1 MKLVALII
9 AVLVIATVVT
19 LAAMEDPGYVLM
31 ARGPWSAEMALTV
44 FIPLALLAFLV
55 FAVVL
60 YATVRLLRIPRD
72 VRRWRTRRQ
81 ARRARASLLKGM
93 TYLAEGSWMEAEAA
107 LLAGMRHSDAALLNC
122 LGAAFAAQGQGNIE
136 KRDEY
141 LAQAQQ
147 LTPQAGFTVGM
158 TQAVLQQMDQQVEL
172 ALATLTELR
181 SQRPQHR
188 QLLKMLAQVARELRD
203 WPGIIDLLPDL
214 RQNQVMLQAE
224 LDALEIQ
231 AHRELLTLSLPA
243 GSAEVLRQAWKAVPK
258 HLRKHPLIVGPY
270 ARQLIQQGEHGE
282 AETLLRDT
290 IEAEWS
296 EQLVELFGRLRPA
309 QPAEAFELAETWAG
323 SHPDNARAQL
333 SAARLAAAAGQ
344 KSKARGYYERCIAL
358 RGPIDAYRE
367 LGALL
372 EDLGERDKA
381 TEFYRRGLEAHSE
394 EARHQPG
401 GRTRPALQRM
411 AR

>member
-9 AVLVIATVVT
+9 AVLVIAMIIT
-19 LAAMEDPGYVLM
+19 LAAMEDPGYVLI

-44 FIPLALLAFLV
+44 FVPLALLAFLV

-60 YATVRLLRIPRD
+60 YASVRLLRIPRD
-72 VRRWRTRRQ
+72 VQRWRSRRQ
-81 ARRARASLLKGM
+81 TRRARESLLKGM
-93 TYLAEGSWMEAEAA
+93 TYLAEGSWVEAEAA
-107 LLAGMRHSDAALLNC
+107 LLAGMRHSDATLLNC
-122 LGAAFAAQGQGNIE
+122 LGAAFAAQGQDNIE

-147 LTPQAGFTVGM
+147 LMPQAGFAVGM
-158 TQAVLQQMDQQVEL
+158 TQAVLQQMDQQIEL

-181 SQRPQHR
+181 SQRPQHK
-188 QLLKMLAQVARELRD
+188 QLLKQLAQVARDLRD
-203 WPGIIDLLPDL
+203 WPGVIDLLPDM
-214 RQNQVMLQAE
+214 RQQQVLEPQA
-224 LDALEIQ
+224 LDALEVQ

-243 GSAEVLRQAWKAVPK
+243 GSAEVLRQAWRAVPK
-258 HLRKHPLIVGPY
+258 RLRKHPMLAGPF

-282 AETLLRDT
+282 AETILRET
-290 IEAEWS
+290 IETEWN

-309 QPAEAFELAETWAG
+309 QAAEAFELAETWA
-323 SHPDNARAQL
+323 SSRPDNARAQL
-333 SAARLAAAAGQ
+333 TAARLAAAAGQ
-344 KSKARGYYERCIAL
+344 KSKARGYYERCVAL

-381 TEFYRRGLEAHSE
+381 MEFYRRGLEAHGE
-394 EARHQPG
+394 ESRGPAA
-401 GRTRPALQRM
+401 GRMRPTLQRI
-411 AR
+411 AH